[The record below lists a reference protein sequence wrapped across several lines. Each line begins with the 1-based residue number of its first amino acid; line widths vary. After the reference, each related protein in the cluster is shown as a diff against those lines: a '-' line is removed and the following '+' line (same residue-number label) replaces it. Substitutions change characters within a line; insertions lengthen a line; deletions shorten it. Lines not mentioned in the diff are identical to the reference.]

1 MLGTWY
7 TPGASQIMEFLTTYE
22 LSEFKELKG
31 AGPRIEVV
39 RNPKTDKLFF
49 SCGSLTGAVSSNGY
63 REYPV
68 ISHVAADG
76 AEFFILHNKGKSAN
90 VVDSFDI

>member
-1 MLGTWY
+1 
-7 TPGASQIMEFLTTYE
+7 MEFLTTYE

-49 SCGSLTGAVSSNGY
+49 SCGRLAGAVSSKGY
-63 REYPV
+63 SDYPV
-68 ISHVAADG
+68 ISHVSANGD
-76 AEFFILHNKGKSAN
+76 EFFILHNKGMSAN
-90 VVDSFDI
+90 VVDTF